1 MTKKNNI
8 ILIGMPGAGKS
19 IIGKELAKRLA
30 MEFLD
35 VDEYI
40 ERMENKRLQEIINE
54 VGDNGFVEIEKKRVL
69 ELNLSNHVIST
80 GGSVVLKEETME
92 HLRKLGILVFL
103 DISLEILKERLT
115 NLDTRGVVGIKSG
128 KTIEEIFDFRQPLY
142 RKYADLTINFLRE
155 ITLDKTV
162 DEIIMILKNRKFV

>member
-19 IIGKELAKRLA
+19 IVGKELAKRLA

-40 ERMENKRLQEIINE
+40 ERMENKRLQEIIDE

-69 ELNLSNHVIST
+69 ELNLSNYVIST

-115 NLDTRGVVGIKSG
+115 NLNTRGVVGIKSG
-128 KTIEEIFDFRQPLY
+128 KTIKEIFDFRQPLY
-142 RKYADLTINFLRE
+142 RKYADLTVNFSRE
-155 ITLDKTV
+155 ITLYKAV